1 MSSGEIPLSIRLEKY
16 IPYLLLLPT
25 LAYMLFFIGYPL
37 AEGIKL
43 AFFDE
48 QGRFTWENVDYM
60 LNGPGSMFWDA
71 LKYTLLLAAVII
83 PIQIGVAFS
92 LALLFNMKFPGKNAA
107 LYTIILPLTISDV
120 AAGLIWYV
128 MLSPYGFFNK
138 LLLNAGIISEPVY
151 FFGYQYR
158 DMEFLAIVI
167 TEVWRA
173 TAIVFVILFAGL
185 QMISHEYYEAAEVF
199 GANTWQRFRYIILP
213 LLLPSL
219 QAALIIRTLFA
230 FQVFGVVWALA
241 GRDIPVLAGE
251 AYWAQTELHRP
262 GVASL
267 YALIIAGLSIAVGA
281 IYIKFFKA
289 HYLEAGT

>member
-1 MSSGEIPLSIRLEKY
+1 MSKEASLSIKLEKY

-43 AFFDE
+43 AFFNE
-48 QGRFTWENVDYM
+48 RGEFTLENVNYM

-83 PIQIGVAFS
+83 PVQVSIAFG
-92 LALLFNMKFPGKNAA
+92 LALLFNMKFPGRNAA
-107 LYTIILPLTISDV
+107 VYTVILPLTISDV

-138 LLLNAGIISEPVY
+138 LLLNTGIISHPIQ

-185 QMISHEYYEAAEVF
+185 QMISPEYYEAAEVF
-199 GANTWQRFRYIILP
+199 GANTWQRFRYIVLP

-230 FQVFGVVWALA
+230 FQIFGVVWALA

-251 AYWAQTELHRP
+251 AYWAQTELHKP
-262 GVASL
+262 GVASI
-267 YALIIAGLSIAVGA
+267 YALIIAGLSMTIGTL
-281 IYIKFFKA
+281 YIKFFKA
-289 HYLEAGT
+289 RYLEVGT

>member
-1 MSSGEIPLSIRLEKY
+1 MTEVPFNVKIEKY
-16 IPYLLLLPT
+16 TPYLLILPT
-25 LAYMLFFIGYPL
+25 LIYMIFFIGYPL
-37 AEGIKL
+37 AQGIRL

-48 QGRFTWENVDYM
+48 EGHFTWENVDYM

-71 LKYTLLLAAVII
+71 LKYTILLALVII
-83 PIQIGVAFS
+83 PIQVSVAFG

-107 LYTIILPLTISDV
+107 LYTVILPLTISDV

-138 LLLNAGIISEPVY
+138 LLMNLGIISEPIQ
-151 FFGYQYR
+151 FFGIQYR
-158 DMEFLAIVI
+158 NMEFIAIVI

-185 QMISHEYYEAAEVF
+185 QMISQEYYEAAEVF
-199 GANTWQRFRYIILP
+199 GANTWQRFRYIVFP

-230 FQVFGVVWALA
+230 FQIFGVVWALA

-251 AYWAQTELHRP
+251 AYWYQTELHRP

-267 YALIIAGLSIAVGA
+267 YALIIAGLSIAIGA
-281 IYIKFFKA
+281 LYIKFFKA
-289 HYLEAGT
+289 KYLEAGT

>member
-1 MSSGEIPLSIRLEKY
+1 MSREEIPVSIKISKY
-16 IPYLLLLPT
+16 TPYLLILPT
-25 LAYMLFFIGYPL
+25 LVYMLFFIGYPL
-37 AEGIKL
+37 VQGIML

-48 QGRFTWENVDYM
+48 KGRFTWENVEYL
-60 LNGPGSMFWDA
+60 LNGPGSLFWDA
-71 LKYTLLLAAVII
+71 LKYTILLAIVII
-83 PIQIGVAFS
+83 PIQVGVAFG
-92 LALLFNMKFPGKNAA
+92 LALLFNLKFPGKNAA
-107 LYTIILPLTISDV
+107 LYTVILPLTISDV

-128 MLSPYGFFNK
+128 MLGQYGFFNK
-138 LLLNAGIISEPVY
+138 ILLNLGIISHPIV
-151 FFGYQYR
+151 FFGIK
-158 DMEFLAIVI
+158 DMEFIAIVI

-199 GANTWQRFRYIILP
+199 GATTWQRFRYIVLP

-230 FQVFGVVWALA
+230 FQVFGVVWTLA

-251 AYWAQTELHRP
+251 AYYAQTELLRP

-281 IYIKFFKA
+281 LYIKFFKA
-289 HYLEAGT
+289 KYLEAGM